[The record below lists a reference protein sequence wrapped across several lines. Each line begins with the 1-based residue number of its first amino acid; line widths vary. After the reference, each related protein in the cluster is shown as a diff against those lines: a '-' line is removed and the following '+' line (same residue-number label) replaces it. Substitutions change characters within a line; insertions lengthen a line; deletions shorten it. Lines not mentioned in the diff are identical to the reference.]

1 MSETIQQ
8 NEEPIIKVKGISKNY
23 TTKTRMGLFKKE
35 VKVVEALKKLN
46 LEIKPGEIFGLLG
59 PNGAGKTTL
68 IKILTTL
75 LIPSEGTATVA
86 NFDIIDEA
94 NDVRRSVGCMLM
106 GERGLY
112 WKLTGRENLN
122 LFGSLYRV
130 PNEYKEKKIEWLIE
144 VLELEEFIDRPV
156 ESFSSGQKMK
166 VAFAKALLHD
176 APILILDEPTI
187 AMDFAAA
194 RKLREVVKMLN
205 KEGKTIIYTTHLMDE
220 AQELCNRIAIIDHG
234 EIIALDTTE
243 NLIDQLEQD
252 DIITLAGEI
261 SEKTVK
267 QIKSLEGVHDMSL
280 VAKNGNEHYK
290 IICVDHKKVLP
301 GLITSIT
308 SNGSVVNSINV
319 EQPTLGDVF
328 IKLTGRSL
336 SEDTAE
342 RGE

>member
-1 MSETIQQ
+1 MAEAIQQ
-8 NEEPIIKVKGISKNY
+8 EEKPIIKVEGISKKY
-23 TTKTRMGLFKKE
+23 ITKTRMGLFKKE
-35 VKVVEALKKLN
+35 IKVVEALKELN
-46 LEIKPGEIFGLLG
+46 LEIQPGEIFGLLG

-75 LIPSEGTATVA
+75 LIPTEGKATVA
-86 NFDIIDEA
+86 DYDIVDEA

-130 PNEYKEKKIEWLIE
+130 PNDYKEKKIEWLVE

-156 ESFSSGQKMK
+156 ESYSSGQKMK
-166 VAFAKALLHD
+166 VAFAKAMIHD
-176 APILILDEPTI
+176 APVLILDEPTI

-194 RKLREVVKMLN
+194 RKLREIVKMLN

-234 EIIALDTTE
+234 EIIAIDTPE
-243 NLIDQLEQD
+243 NLIDELDQD
-252 DIITLAGEI
+252 DVITLAGEI

-267 QIKSLEGVHDMSL
+267 QIKSIEGVHDMSL
-280 VAKNGNEHYK
+280 VIKNGNEHYK

-319 EQPTLGDVF
+319 EKPTLGDVF

-336 SEDTAE
+336 SEDTTE

>member
-1 MSETIQQ
+1 MAVDIGQ
-8 NEEPIIKVKGISKNY
+8 NEKPIIKVEGVSKNY
-23 TTKTRMGLFKKE
+23 ITKTRMGLFKKE
-35 VKVVEALKKLN
+35 IKVVEALKELN
-46 LEIKPGEIFGLLG
+46 LEIQPGEIFGLLG

-75 LIPSEGTATVA
+75 LIPTGGTAMVA
-86 NFDIIDEA
+86 NYDIVEDA

-112 WKLTGRENLN
+112 WKLTGRENLH

-130 PNEYKEKKIEWLIE
+130 PNDYKVKKIEWLIE

-166 VAFAKALLHD
+166 VAFAKALIHD

-220 AQELCNRIAIIDHG
+220 AQDLCNRIAIIDHG
-234 EIIALDTTE
+234 EIIALDTPE

-252 DIITLAGEI
+252 DIITLSGEI
-261 SEKTVK
+261 SEKTIE
-267 QIKSLEGVHDMSL
+267 QIKSIEGVHDMSL
-280 VAKNGNEHYK
+280 VSKNGNEHYK
-290 IICVDHKKVLP
+290 IICIDHKKVLP

-308 SNGSVVNSINV
+308 ANGSVVNSINV
-319 EQPTLGDVF
+319 EEPTLGDVF

-336 SEDTAE
+336 SEDTTE